1 MLKENHK
8 PHAPGAVASALSS
21 RPSYSRRGCC
31 GAMAE
36 LSQADEAKLEK
47 WVAAKR
53 SKNFGLADQIRAELE
68 AKGIRA
74 EQVRPHVWEP
84 PGGRGRGMGGGGR
97 GGDLIPMGRG
107 GGGGGPSFS
116 GEGKGGGSGKGIG
129 HPPNIDPSVGDWHC
143 ASCGN
148 WNWARRK
155 ECNQCHAAKE
165 GVMLVKGSAT
175 VLSPLLSSPLP
186 CHPLPSPTITPS
198 PLLSSVS

>member
-1 MLKENHK
+1 MH
-8 PHAPGAVASALSS
+8 GSS
-21 RPSYSRRGCC
+21 
-31 GAMAE
+31 
-36 LSQADEAKLEK
+36 
-47 WVAAKR
+47 
-53 SKNFGLADQIRAELE
+53 
-68 AKGIRA
+68 
-74 EQVRPHVWEP
+74 
-84 PGGRGRGMGGGGR
+84 GR
-97 GGDLIPMGRG
+97 GGDSGGGERG
-107 GGGGGPSFS
+107 GGKEGGGDGEVEGGGGAGGGGEGGGGPSFS

>member
-1 MLKENHK
+1 
-8 PHAPGAVASALSS
+8 
-21 RPSYSRRGCC
+21 
-31 GAMAE
+31 MAE

-129 HPPNIDPSVGDWHC
+129 HPPNIDPSGGDWHC
-143 ASCGN
+143 ASGGN

-175 VLSPLLSSPLP
+175 VLSPLLPSPLP

>member
-1 MLKENHK
+1 
-8 PHAPGAVASALSS
+8 
-21 RPSYSRRGCC
+21 
-31 GAMAE
+31 MAE

-74 EQVRPHVWEP
+74 EQ
-84 PGGRGRGMGGGGR
+84 
-97 GGDLIPMGRG
+97 
-107 GGGGGPSFS
+107 
-116 GEGKGGGSGKGIG
+116 GKGGGSGKGIG

-175 VLSPLLSSPLP
+175 ERRKRRATESARVKEENKAQKKKCPY
-186 CHPLPSPTITPS
+186 CHRAACIC
-198 PLLSSVS
+198 